1 MLLFYLYRIEADDID
16 CVILATMSMLFYK
29 YLTGMVLTKERETGS
44 EDENILLRS
53 LNVPNIFS

>member
-16 CVILATMSMLFYK
+16 CVILATTSMLFYK
-29 YLTGMVLTKERETGS
+29 YLTEMVLTKERETGS

-53 LNVPNIFS
+53 VNVPTIFS